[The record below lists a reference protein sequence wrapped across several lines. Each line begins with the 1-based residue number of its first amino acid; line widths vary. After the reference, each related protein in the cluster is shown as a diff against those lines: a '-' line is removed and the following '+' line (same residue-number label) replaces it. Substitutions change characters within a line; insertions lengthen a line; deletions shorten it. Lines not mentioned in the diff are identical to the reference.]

1 MGFGTLYFYIFVV
14 LILADTVVEQR
25 ICSQYKEDQ
34 IIPAKCPSD
43 HECSKL
49 GAECMECKCS
59 SDCKY
64 GKSANASCTVPE
76 SGPNAINVRKQ
87 KYLWYLVQI
96 FW

>member
-1 MGFGTLYFYIFVV
+1 MGFSTLYFYIFVF
-14 LILADTVVEQR
+14 LILADTVVEQS

-87 KYLWYLVQI
+87 KYLW
-96 FW
+96 